1 LRWVCS
7 RTLSHVRS
15 RTLIA
20 ACLAAGLGA
29 LAAGAAPPPATTLG
43 AVIVDR
49 NGDGRLDPVAG
60 EQRLVRTELGAAQ
73 AGRESRRRLL
83 VSFVQLT
90 DFQLVDEE
98 SPARVEL
105 VDRYGASLDAA
116 FRPQEG
122 LLPFVVEES
131 AQQVRRLRSQVDG
144 TRPTLSIATGDNVD
158 NTQLNETRWY
168 IDILDGGVVVNP
180 NSGNSTGPCGVP
192 ARGRLYEG
200 VQGDGV
206 YYDPDRSSRGTDGPG
221 YAPTA
226 AANRRSIGR
235 SNVVR
240 DYPGLFELMNRPF
253 RATGL
258 GMPWYSVFGNHDGL
272 VQGNVPNNELFA
284 RAAVGCVKPTKL
296 SARGLAEIRGLVAG
310 GLTLEERSRLV
321 QILSRDL
328 VEVVFGPQITRGR
341 WKSVRLD
348 VRRKLLSRPE
358 YLQEHFQTR
367 GVPAGHGYGVADA
380 PRGIGYYALTP
391 KPGVRFVVLDTVAD
405 SGDQGNVD
413 RTQFLWLDAELTA
426 AEARREVIVAF
437 AHHPIASMTNDA
449 PDVHLGSGPCTGTPE
464 PVECLFL
471 RHPGVVAFV
480 AGHQHR
486 NRIAA
491 HARAGGG
498 GFWEIVT
505 ASHTDWPQQS
515 RLLDLADNADGTLSI
530 IGTIVDQGAPA
541 RPGPRPARRGPRL
554 SAREVEWLASVARE
568 LSYNDPQAENGRN
581 GLADRR
587 GTRADRNVEL
597 LIPNPY

>member
-1 LRWVCS
+1 M
-7 RTLSHVRS
+7 RS

-20 ACLAAGLGA
+20 ACLAAGLAA

-43 AVIVDR
+43 GTIVDLNR
-49 NGDGRLDPVAG
+49 DGRLDPAAG
-60 EQRLVRTELGAAQ
+60 EQRLVRTQLGAAQ

-83 VSFVQLT
+83 LSFVQLT

-105 VDRYGASLDAA
+105 VDRYGGSLDAGY
-116 FRPQEG
+116 RPQEG
-122 LLPFVVEES
+122 LLPFVMEES
-131 AQQVRRLRSQVDG
+131 AQQVRRLRSPIDG
-144 TRPTLSIATGDNVD
+144 SRPTLAIATGDNVD

-168 IDILDGGVVVNP
+168 IDLLDGGVVVNP
-180 NSGNSTGPCGVP
+180 NSGNDPKLCRVP
-192 ARGRLYEG
+192 ARRKPYEG
-200 VQGDGV
+200 VQGEGI
-206 YYDPDRSSRGTDGPG
+206 YYDPDKSGRGTDGPG
-221 YAPTA
+221 YAPNA
-226 AANRRSIGR
+226 AANRRAIGR

-240 DYPGLFELMNRPF
+240 DYPGLYELMNRPF

-258 GMPWYSVFGNHDGL
+258 GLPWYSVFGNHDGL
-272 VQGNVPNNELFA
+272 VQGNVPNNDLFA

-296 SARGLAEIRGLVAG
+296 SERGLAEVRGLVAG

-341 WKSVRLD
+341 WKGVRLD
-348 VRRKLLSRPE
+348 VRRKLLSRAE
-358 YLQEHFQTR
+358 YLQEHVSTR
-367 GVPAGHGYGVADA
+367 GLPVGHGFGVADA
-380 PRGIGYYALTP
+380 PRGIGYYAFTP
-391 KPGVRFVVLDTVAD
+391 KPGLRFLVVDTVAD

-426 AEARREVIVAF
+426 AEARREVVVAF
-437 AHHPIASMTNDA
+437 AHHPIASMTNAA
-449 PDVHLGSGPCTGTPE
+449 PDVHLGSGSCTAAPE

-471 RHPGVVAFV
+471 RHRGVVAFV
-480 AGHQHR
+480 TGHQHR
-486 NRIAA
+486 NRIAQ

-515 RLLDLADNADGTLSI
+515 RLLDLVDNADGTLSI
-530 IGTIVDQGAPA
+530 LGTIFDQGAPA

-568 LSYNDPQAENGRN
+568 LSYNDPQAENGRD

-587 GTRADRNVEL
+587 GTPADRNVEL
-597 LIPNPY
+597 VIPRPY